1 MAFQE
6 GYLTSGGF
14 RVHYVEWGNKGS
26 AIVLIHSMGMD
37 GHSMDQLCEVLQ
49 KNHRILSLTIL
60 GHGDS
65 EVPASPTP
73 LPEHAEIM
81 RSCVKQLG
89 YTPYILVGHSIGG
102 MMGMILAAEH
112 PKEVKGLI
120 LIDIAP
126 FDFNAPR
133 TGRVTRPPPP
143 ERMTLAEAKTYLKER
158 FPGFT
163 PYYVENR
170 IKYAFQ
176 SDRGVLKIKPTGD
189 SIRSGMNLDLW
200 PYVERI
206 KIPTLL
212 LVGGEG
218 SVVSSEA
225 YERMKKTV
233 PGIETATIPGT
244 GHMIPQDKPE
254 EFEKYILNFIKK
266 IM

>member
-1 MAFQE
+1 MAFRE
-6 GYLTSGGF
+6 GYMTSGGF
-14 RVHYVEWGNKGS
+14 RIHYVEWGSKGS
-26 AIVLIHSMGMD
+26 AVVLIHSMGLD
-37 GHSMDQLCEVLQ
+37 DHSMDQLCEILD
-49 KNHRILSLTIL
+49 KDHRVLSLTIL

-65 EVPASPTP
+65 EVPPSPTP

-81 RSCVKQLG
+81 RSCAKLLG
-89 YTPYILVGHSIGG
+89 YTPYILIGHSIGG

-120 LIDIAP
+120 LVDIAP
-126 FDFNAPR
+126 FDFNSPR
-133 TGRVTRPPPP
+133 TGRITRPSPP
-143 ERMTLAEAKTYLKER
+143 ERMTSEEAKTYLKER
-158 FPGFT
+158 YPGFT

-170 IKYAFQ
+170 LKYAFQ

-189 SIRSGMNLDLW
+189 SIRAGMNLDLW

-206 KIPTLL
+206 KVPTLL

-233 PGIETATIPGT
+233 PGIETAMIPGT
-244 GHMIPQDKPE
+244 GHMIPHDKQE
-254 EFEKYILNFIKK
+254 AFEK
-266 IM
+266 